1 MMSNTPFSKKCDIL
15 GNLWLGWAFA
25 DDNAIEWD
33 NLFATH
39 KVGMP
44 LALAIHDGIATVKD
58 TSLIEEAWEDMC
70 NTFGIDPKDLYTDIV
85 NLFYYMEEANEQRE

>member
-1 MMSNTPFSKKCDIL
+1 MSKTPFSNQCDIL

-25 DDNAIEWD
+25 DDNPKGWD
-33 NLFATH
+33 EFFAKH

-58 TSLIEEAWEDMC
+58 TSLVEDAWKDLC
-70 NTFGIDPKDLYTDIV
+70 YVFGVDYNDLYTDIE
-85 NLFYYMEEANEQRE
+85 NFFWHIEESTNAKG